1 MTIARGIFCYLPPK
15 ETLAI
20 AQNGTPAPLVILNRH
35 LGQADSDIAIHI
47 LQGGLSYVYDIYIY
61 ISFRNDNQSS

>member
-1 MTIARGIFCYLPPK
+1 ML
-15 ETLAI
+15 

-61 ISFRNDNQSS
+61 IFSQRQSKLLTSDHDEPQ